1 MRIRRDP
8 QPGAVGGDTRR
19 GADRT
24 AAREG
29 GWAEIVILLLFAAVI
44 GMAFVW
50 ALVLHEKP
58 PDDQSTSAT
67 SFDPTASTLVPPTLP
82 PPRKYEVVDG
92 GVNLR
97 EGPATNTAV
106 ITKFEGGTKVRV
118 ICKTVGQDVTGSDG
132 STNLWLRI
140 DIGQFGVGYAS
151 ALYVDIGDD
160 IEDPARIGDCAL
172 APVG

>member
-1 MRIRRDP
+1 MRNERHPPSRGRTPDRV
-8 QPGAVGGDTRR
+8 VGG
-19 GADRT
+19 
-24 AAREG
+24 EG
-29 GWAEIVILLLFAAVI
+29 GWAEFVVLFVFAAVI
-44 GMAFVW
+44 GAAFVW

-58 PDDQSTSAT
+58 PDDRSTSAT

-82 PPRKYEVVDG
+82 PPRKYEVEDT

-118 ICKTVGQDVTGSDG
+118 ICKTVGQDVTGEGG

-140 DIGQFGVGYAS
+140 DIGKFGVGYAS
-151 ALYVDIGDD
+151 ALYVDTGDD
-160 IEDPARIGDCAL
+160 IEDSGVIGDCAL